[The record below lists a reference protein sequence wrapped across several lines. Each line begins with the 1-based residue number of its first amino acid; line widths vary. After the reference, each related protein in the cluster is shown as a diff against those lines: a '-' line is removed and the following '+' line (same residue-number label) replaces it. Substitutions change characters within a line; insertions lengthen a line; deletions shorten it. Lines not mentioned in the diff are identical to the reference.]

1 MNEVQVI
8 DQREVLGKDFKI
20 YGTFE
25 NPLFLAKNVAEWI
38 DYTKTGQGYY
48 DVAGMLRT
56 VEEEE
61 KIKSTINNRS
71 VWFLTEDGLYE
82 VLMQSRKPIAKAFK
96 KQVKQILKDIR
107 KHGMYARDELLNN
120 PDLLIQVATELK
132 KEREEKRLLQEEIR
146 KNASKVAFARLVS
159 SSQNLMLVREV
170 AKLASDEGVKIGEK
184 RLWNKLREWGFVC
197 KNSTEARQIGIER
210 GFFKV
215 VESTHSNSKGTFT
228 HKTTKVTGKGQ
239 LYIITRLI
247 KEFQEVA

>member
-1 MNEVQVI
+1 MNKAQVI

-20 YGTFE
+20 YGTKE
-25 NPLFLAKNVAEWI
+25 EPLFLAKNVAEWI
-38 DYTKTGQGYY
+38 EY
-48 DVAGMLRT
+48 DVSNVSKMVKNVDEDEKLITRT
-56 VEEEE
+56 
-61 KIKSTINNRS
+61 NNTS
-71 VWFLTEDGLYE
+71 AIFLTEDGLYE
-82 VLMQSRKPIAKAFK
+82 VLMQSRKPIAKQFK
-96 KQVKQILKDIR
+96 KQVKQILKEIR
-107 KHGMYARDELLNN
+107 KHGMYAKEELLNN

-159 SSQNLMLVREV
+159 GSQNLMLVREV
-170 AKLASDEGVKIGEK
+170 AKLASDKGVKIGEK
-184 RLWNKLREWGFVC
+184 RLWNKLRDWGFVC

>member
-1 MNEVQVI
+1 
-8 DQREVLGKDFKI
+8 
-20 YGTFE
+20 
-25 NPLFLAKNVAEWI
+25 
-38 DYTKTGQGYY
+38 
-48 DVAGMLRT
+48 
-56 VEEEE
+56 
-61 KIKSTINNRS
+61 
-71 VWFLTEDGLYE
+71 
-82 VLMQSRKPIAKAFK
+82 MQSRKPIAKQFK
-96 KQVKQILKDIR
+96 KQVKQILKEIR
-107 KHGMYARDELLNN
+107 KHGMYAKEELLNN

-159 SSQNLMLVREV
+159 GSQNLMLVREV

>member
-1 MNEVQVI
+1 MNKVQVI

-25 NPLFLAKNVAEWI
+25 TPLFLAKNVAEWI
-38 DYTKTGQGYY
+38 EYDTSKVGQ
-48 DVAGMLRT
+48 MLNKID
-56 VEEEE
+56 VEE
-61 KIKSTINNRS
+61 KQTLPIYYSGQIRNMY
-71 VWFLTEDGLYE
+71 FLTEDGLYE

-96 KQVKQILKDIR
+96 KQVKKILKDIR
-107 KHGMYARDELLNN
+107 KHGMYAKDELLNN

-132 KEREEKRLLQEEIR
+132 KEREEKRLLQEEIK

-159 SSQNLMLVREV
+159 GSQNLILVREV
-170 AKLASDEGVKIGEK
+170 AKLASDEGIKIGEK

-247 KEFQEVA
+247 KELQEVA